1 MNKFGFDVFV
11 ILNVLSGI
19 LCVLGIIYL
28 NPIFWTIYLTV
39 IIVHYYYRLTRDSE
53 FKQYIK

>member
-39 IIVHYYYRLTRDSE
+39 IIVHYYCRLTKDSE

>member
-28 NPIFWTIYLTV
+28 NPIFWAIYLAV
-39 IIVHYYYRLTRDSE
+39 IIVHYYRLTRDSE